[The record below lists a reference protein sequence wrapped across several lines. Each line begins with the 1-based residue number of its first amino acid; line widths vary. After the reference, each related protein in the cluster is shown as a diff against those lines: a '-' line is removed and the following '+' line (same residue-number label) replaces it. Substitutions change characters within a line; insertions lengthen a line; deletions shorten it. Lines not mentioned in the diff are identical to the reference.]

1 MSYLSKS
8 VPISEK
14 YLLTLEEA
22 AAYFNV
28 GEKKLRELTD
38 GENCPYVLFCGSKRL
53 IKRVKFQ
60 NYLEKLFSI

>member
-1 MSYLSKS
+1 MSKS
-8 VPISEK
+8 IPISEK

-28 GEKKLRELTD
+28 GEKKLKEMTD
-38 GENCPYVLFCGSKRL
+38 GDNCPYVLFCENKRL

-60 NYLEKLFSI
+60 NYLERLFSI